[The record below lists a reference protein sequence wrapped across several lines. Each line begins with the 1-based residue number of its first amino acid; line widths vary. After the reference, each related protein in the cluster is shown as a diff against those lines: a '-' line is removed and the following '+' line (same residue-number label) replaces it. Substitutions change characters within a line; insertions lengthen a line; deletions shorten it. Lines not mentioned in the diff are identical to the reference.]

1 MRHVRWRSRPVR
13 KPPQFVGIQSDEA
26 AALLAEALLKG
37 HEWLGIS
44 ECTRLLSCYG
54 IAVPAWRA
62 DPRPIGAAAVA
73 AEFGGRVVLK
83 AQGPG
88 ILHKSEIGAVRVELV
103 GEEEVARAAREMRD
117 SLAGAGVEIDQFIV
131 QRMVEGGV
139 EVLVGVVTDPVF
151 GPVLACG
158 AGGTQAELLKDVA
171 VRVCPLS
178 PEEGM
183 EMISSLAIFPLLE
196 GYRGA
201 PAADLGALEGL
212 LLRVG
217 AMVDAHQEIVELDL
231 NPVVASSDG
240 AVAVDARIRVRSA
253 ALERPW
259 PRTWI

>member
-1 MRHVRWRSRPVR
+1 MGGGWCSR
-13 KPPQFVGIQSDEA
+13 
-26 AALLAEALLKG
+26 L
-37 HEWLGIS
+37 
-44 ECTRLLSCYG
+44 
-54 IAVPAWRA
+54 
-62 DPRPIGAAAVA
+62 
-73 AEFGGRVVLK
+73 RV
-83 AQGPG
+83 QG